1 MALATWCMQVAFEAY
16 LCLLCVLNSGISSMN
31 SKKSGKQDNCLQ
43 DTFRTHEINDA
54 VLCHHLHRFYVTAQS
69 WHAKDAI

>member
-1 MALATWCMQVAFEAY
+1 MT
-16 LCLLCVLNSGISSMN
+16 

-43 DTFRTHEINDA
+43 DTFRTHEINGA
-54 VLCHHLHRFYVTAQS
+54 VLCHHLHRSYVTAQS